1 MPRRLL
7 KLVAQRLSP
16 EPASHPPAHS
26 FSVEDIVWAM
36 GSFCA
41 LNRKPFDAGLLIK
54 QFPPPYTSDS
64 FIHAARALGFRIKR
78 RDCDSDALFAL
89 NFPCLAVL
97 STDGS
102 SGSIGSDVSE
112 SVRPELVE
120 GQGEPVDVVRQGS
133 PEQSRRARHERS
145 GQQSGLN
152 EAKPDS
158 GAKADTALPKQPPVP
173 RKHRPAIIVQANDK
187 NVILFEA
194 GTNAPKTLTRAE
206 FAARFAG
213 TAFQLALETQGIKD
227 PDGALAD
234 RKTFGFRWFVPELM
248 KHKRIWRDVLIASL
262 VIQLLALGTPLFTQ
276 VIIDKVVVHH
286 TQSTLIV
293 IGIGMAVF
301 MIFSV
306 LLTWVRQYLILHTGN
321 RVDAVLGA
329 SVFEHLFKLPPRYFE
344 HRPTGVIA
352 ARLHGVEN
360 IREFV
365 AGAAVSLILD
375 LPFLLIFLGIM
386 FYYSVMLTCVA
397 LAIIGVIV
405 ALSLIVMP
413 IFRTR
418 LNEQFLLGARNQ
430 AFTTEYVAGLETVKS
445 LQMEPQ
451 LKARYSDY
459 LAEYMRS
466 GFGMR
471 QIGNTYNVV
480 SNGLEQLMTLS
491 ILIIGAWIVMNPST
505 GSGQAASTGSGQG
518 FTIGMLV
525 AFQMFAGRLSQP
537 MLRLV
542 GLWQQFQQANL
553 SVQRLGDI
561 MNAPAEPYSVLP
573 SRLREGK
580 GQIDIE
586 SLSFR
591 YAENL
596 PFLYEG
602 FNLKVAPGK
611 VIAIMGPSGSGK
623 STLTKLLQGF
633 YQPTGGTIKIDGNDI
648 RYLSANELR
657 HYFGV
662 VPQETILF
670 SGTIYDN
677 LLMANPHAT
686 FDQVVHA
693 CKMAEIHSSIEALP
707 QGYQT
712 EIGERG
718 VGLSGGQKQRIAIAR
733 ALLKQP
739 RILIFDEATSSLD
752 STTAEHFAATINQLK
767 GKVTMMF
774 ITHAMPKN
782 LLVDE
787 VVRIGQGALSA
798 VSDVQAETKKE
809 TEGGTHG

>member
-7 KLVAQRLSP
+7 KLVSKSLSR
-16 EPASHPPAHS
+16 EPVAHAPTHT
-26 FSVEDIVWAM
+26 FTAEDVVWVM

-41 LNRKPFDAGLLIK
+41 LNRKPFDAGLLLK
-54 QFPPPYTSDS
+54 QFPPPYSSDS

-78 RDCDSDALFAL
+78 RDCESHELIKL
-89 NFPCLAVL
+89 NLPCLAVL
-97 STDGS
+97 
-102 SGSIGSDVSE
+102 
-112 SVRPELVE
+112 
-120 GQGEPVDVVRQGS
+120 
-133 PEQSRRARHERS
+133 
-145 GQQSGLN
+145 N
-152 EAKPDS
+152 EAEPAADS
-158 GAKADTALPKQPPVP
+158 AP
-173 RKHRPAIIVQANDK
+173 RKHHPAIIVQIKDDS
-187 NVILFEA
+187 VILFEV
-194 GTNAPKTLTRAE
+194 GTNQPKTMSLTE

-213 TAFQLALETQGIKD
+213 TAFQLALETKGIKD
-227 PDGALAD
+227 PDGALSNKAA
-234 RKTFGFRWFVPELM
+234 FGFHWFIPELM

-262 VIQLLALGTPLFTQ
+262 IIQLLALGTPLFTQ

-293 IGIGMAVF
+293 IGIGLAVF
-301 MIFSV
+301 MIFSA
-306 LLTWVRQYLILHTGN
+306 LLSWVRQYLILHTGN

-329 SVFEHLFKLPPRYFE
+329 AVFDHLFKLPPRYFE

-352 ARLHGVEN
+352 ARLHGVET
-360 IREFV
+360 IREFI
-365 AGAAVSLILD
+365 ASAAVTLILD
-375 LPFLLIFLGIM
+375 FPFLLIFLGIM
-386 FYYSVMLTCVA
+386 FYYSVSLTFIA
-397 LAIIGVIV
+397 LAMLSVIV
-405 ALSLIVMP
+405 IMSLIVAP
-413 IFRTR
+413 LFRSR

-430 AFTTEYVAGLETVKS
+430 AFTTEYVSGLETVKS

-451 LKARYSDY
+451 LNARYSDY
-459 LAEYMRS
+459 LAEYLRS
-466 GFGMR
+466 GFSVR
-471 QIGNTYNVV
+471 QIGNTYNTVA
-480 SNGLEQLMTLS
+480 NGMEQMMTLS
-491 ILIIGAWIVMNPST
+491 ILIIGAYTVMNDTS
-505 GSGQAASTGSGQG
+505 

-525 AFQMFAGRLSQP
+525 AFQMFASRLSQP

-553 SVQRLGDI
+553 SVQRMGDI
-561 MNAPAEPYSVLP
+561 MNAPAEPYSILP
-573 SRLREGK
+573 TRLREGK

-586 SLSFR
+586 GLSFR
-591 YAENL
+591 YADNL

-633 YQPTGGTIKIDGNDI
+633 YQPAGGTIKIDGNDI

-670 SGTIYDN
+670 SGTLYDN

-693 CKMAEIHSSIEALP
+693 CKMAEMHSSIEALP

-739 RILIFDEATSSLD
+739 KILIFDEATSSLD
-752 STTAEHFAATINQLK
+752 AATAEHFAATINQLK

-787 VVRIGQGALSA
+787 VVRIGQGTLSA
-798 VSDVQAETKKE
+798 VGDAHGETKKE
-809 TEGGTHG
+809 VEGGVHG

>member
-7 KLVAQRLSP
+7 KIVARSLSRK
-16 EPASHPPAHS
+16 PAAHAHTHT
-26 FSVEDIVWAM
+26 FSAEDVVWAM

-41 LNRKPFDAGLLIK
+41 LNRKPFDAGLLLK
-54 QFPPPYTSDS
+54 QFPPPYSSDS
-64 FIHAARALGFRIKR
+64 LIHAARALGFRIKR
-78 RDCDSDALFAL
+78 RDCDSSELGKF

-97 STDGS
+97 T
-102 SGSIGSDVSE
+102 SDSPSNQTPPLPCRERVGE
-112 SVRPELVE
+112 RVEATPPE
-120 GQGEPVDVVRQGS
+120 
-133 PEQSRRARHERS
+133 
-145 GQQSGLN
+145 
-152 EAKPDS
+152 
-158 GAKADTALPKQPPVP
+158 PPAP
-173 RKHRPAIIVQANDK
+173 TPYANFRPAIVIKHEADK
-187 NVILFEA
+187 VILFEA
-194 GTNAPKTLTRAE
+194 GTNQPRTMTQAE

-213 TAFQLALETQGIKD
+213 TAFQLALETKDLKD
-227 PDGALAD
+227 PDGALSSKAA
-234 RKTFGFRWFVPELM
+234 FGFHWFIPELM

-262 VIQLLALGTPLFTQ
+262 IIQLLALGTPLFTQ

-293 IGIGMAVF
+293 IGIGLAVF
-301 MIFSV
+301 MIFSA
-306 LLTWVRQYLILHTGN
+306 LLSWVRQYLILHTGN

-329 SVFEHLFKLPPRYFE
+329 AVFDRLFKLPPRYFE
-344 HRPTGVIA
+344 HRPTGVIS
-352 ARLHGVEN
+352 ARLHGVET
-360 IREFV
+360 IREFI
-365 AGAAVSLILD
+365 ASAAVTLILD
-375 LPFLLIFLGIM
+375 FPFLLIFLGIM
-386 FYYSVMLTCVA
+386 LYYSVFLTCVV
-397 LAIIGVIV
+397 LAMLSVIV
-405 ALSLIVMP
+405 ILSLIVAP
-413 IFRTR
+413 LFRSR

-430 AFTTEYVAGLETVKS
+430 AFTTEYIAGLETVKS

-451 LKARYSDY
+451 LNARYSDY
-459 LAEYMRS
+459 LAEYLRS
-466 GFGMR
+466 GFTVR
-471 QIGNTYNVV
+471 QIGNTYNTL
-480 SNGLEQLMTLS
+480 SNAMEQMMTLL
-491 ILIIGAWIVMNPST
+491 ILIIGAYTVMNSDPAT
-505 GSGQAASTGSGQG
+505 GQG

-553 SVQRLGDI
+553 SVQRMGDI
-561 MNAPAEPYSVLP
+561 MNAPTEPYSILP
-573 SRLREGK
+573 TRLREGK

-586 SLSFR
+586 GLSFR

-633 YQPTGGTIKIDGNDI
+633 YQPAGGTIKIDGNDI

-693 CKMAEIHSSIEALP
+693 CKMAEIHSAIEALP
-707 QGYQT
+707 CGYQT

-733 ALLKQP
+733 ALIKQP
-739 RILIFDEATSSLD
+739 KILIFDEATSSLD

-767 GKVTMMF
+767 GKVSMMF

-782 LLVDE
+782 LMVDE
-787 VVRIGQGALSA
+787 IVRIGQGTLSA
-798 VSDVQAETKKE
+798 VSEAQEEAGQEA
-809 TEGGTHG
+809 GGGVHG

>member
-1 MPRRLL
+1 MPRRILR
-7 KLVAQRLSP
+7 LVSKNLSR
-16 EPASHPPAHS
+16 EPTPNALNYTFTVS
-26 FSVEDIVWAM
+26 DIVWAM

-41 LNRKPFDAGLLIK
+41 LNRKPFDADLLIK

-78 RDCDSDALFAL
+78 KNCDSTEIGKL
-89 NFPCLAVL
+89 NLPCLVVMKEAEPVKQCDADGDSTVL
-97 STDGS
+97 HPEAEIISVQHIEAATGA
-102 SGSIGSDVSE
+102 SE
-112 SVRPELVE
+112 SSAN
-120 GQGEPVDVVRQGS
+120 EPIDVT
-133 PEQSRRARHERS
+133 PI
-145 GQQSGLN
+145 
-152 EAKPDS
+152 P
-158 GAKADTALPKQPPVP
+158 TP
-173 RKHRPAIIVQANDK
+173 RKYHPAIVGQVNDE
-187 NVILFEA
+187 NVILFES
-194 GTNAPKTLTRAE
+194 GSNAPKAMTHAE
-206 FAARFAG
+206 FAERYAG
-213 TAFQLALETQGIKD
+213 SAFQLALETKGISD
-227 PDGALAD
+227 PDGALSTQPA
-234 RKTFGFRWFVPELM
+234 FGFPWFIKELL
-248 KHKRIWRDVLIASL
+248 KHKRVWRDVLIASL
-262 VIQLLALGTPLFTQ
+262 IIQLLALATPIFTQ
-276 VIIDKVVVHH
+276 VIIDKVVVHR

-293 IGIGMAVF
+293 IGIGLGVF
-301 MIFSV
+301 MIFSA

-329 SVFEHLFKLPPRYFE
+329 AVLDHLFKLPTRYFE

-352 ARLHGVEN
+352 ARLHGVET
-360 IREFV
+360 IREFI
-365 AGAAVSLILD
+365 ASAAVTLILD
-375 LPFLLIFLGIM
+375 FPFLLIFLGIM
-386 FYYSVMLTCVA
+386 FYYSVMLSCVA
-397 LAIIGVIV
+397 LSMLGTIAIMSIIV
-405 ALSLIVMP
+405 AP
-413 IFRTR
+413 IFRNR

-430 AFTTEYVAGLETVKS
+430 AFTTEYIAGLETVKS

-451 LKARYSDY
+451 LNARYSDY
-459 LAEYMRS
+459 LAEYLRS
-466 GFGMR
+466 GFSVR
-471 QIGNTYNVV
+471 QIGNTYNVFAN
-480 SNGLEQLMTLS
+480 SMEQMMTLL
-491 ILIIGAWIVMNPST
+491 ILILGAYTVMNST
-505 GSGQAASTGSGQG
+505 D

-525 AFQMFAGRLSQP
+525 AFQMFASRLSQP

-553 SVQRLGDI
+553 SVQRMGDI
-561 MNAPAEPYSVLP
+561 MNAPKEPYSVIP

-580 GQIDIE
+580 GQIDIDD
-586 SLSFR
+586 LSFR

-596 PFLYEG
+596 PFLYQG
-602 FNLKVAPGK
+602 FQLKVLPGK

-633 YQPTGGTIKIDGNDI
+633 YQPSGGTIKIDGNDI

-662 VPQETILF
+662 VPQETVLF
-670 SGTIYDN
+670 SGTLYDN

-693 CKMAEIHSSIEALP
+693 CKMAEIHNSIEELP

-733 ALLKQP
+733 ALIKQP
-739 RILIFDEATSSLD
+739 KILIFDEATSSLD

-787 VVRIGQGALSA
+787 VVRIGHGVLSA
-798 VSDVQAETKKE
+798 VGDVQGETKA
-809 TEGGTHG
+809 GN

>member
-7 KLVAQRLSP
+7 KFAAKSLSRKPVAHAP
-16 EPASHPPAHS
+16 SHTFTA
-26 FSVEDIVWAM
+26 EDIVWVM

-41 LNRKPFDAGLLIK
+41 LNRKPFDAGLLLK
-54 QFPPPYTSDS
+54 QFPPPYSSDS
-64 FIHAARALGFRIKR
+64 FVHAARALGFRIKR
-78 RDCDSDALFAL
+78 RDCDSHELSAF

-97 STDGS
+97 NEDCSENDS
-102 SGSIGSDVSE
+102 SMT
-112 SVRPELVE
+112 VRPEPVE
-120 GQGEPVDVVRQGS
+120 GQKLPVHVVRQ
-133 PEQSRRARHERS
+133 AHHERPS
-145 GQQSGLN
+145 EQSGLN
-152 EAKPDS
+152 GTKQSDAKSVEGTEAGTTTPEP
-158 GAKADTALPKQPPVP
+158 AP
-173 RKHRPAIIVQANDK
+173 RKHHPAIIVQIKDDS
-187 NVILFEA
+187 VILFEV
-194 GTNAPKTLTRAE
+194 GTNQPKTMSLTE

-213 TAFQLALETQGIKD
+213 TAFQLALETKGIKD
-227 PDGALAD
+227 PDGALSNKAA
-234 RKTFGFRWFVPELM
+234 FGFHWFIPELM

-262 VIQLLALGTPLFTQ
+262 IIQVLALGTPLFTQ

-293 IGIGMAVF
+293 IGIGLAVF
-301 MIFSV
+301 MIFSA
-306 LLTWVRQYLILHTGN
+306 LLSWVRQYLILHTGN

-329 SVFEHLFKLPPRYFE
+329 AVFDHLFKLPPRYFE

-352 ARLHGVEN
+352 ARLHGVET
-360 IREFV
+360 IREFI
-365 AGAAVSLILD
+365 ASAAVTLILD
-375 LPFLLIFLGIM
+375 FPFLLIFLGIM
-386 FYYSVMLTCVA
+386 FYYSVTLTFIA
-397 LAIIGVIV
+397 LAILSVIV
-405 ALSLIVMP
+405 ILSLIVAPM
-413 IFRTR
+413 FRSR

-430 AFTTEYVAGLETVKS
+430 AFTTEYVSGLETVKS

-451 LKARYSDY
+451 LNARYSDY
-459 LAEYMRS
+459 LAEYLRS
-466 GFGMR
+466 GFTVR
-471 QIGNTYNVV
+471 QIGNTYNAL
-480 SNGLEQLMTLS
+480 SNGLEQMMTLS
-491 ILIIGAWIVMNPST
+491 ILIIGAWTVMNDTS
-505 GSGQAASTGSGQG
+505 

-525 AFQMFAGRLSQP
+525 AFQMFASRLSQP

-553 SVQRLGDI
+553 SVQRMGDI
-561 MNAPAEPYSVLP
+561 MNAPAEPYSILP
-573 SRLREGK
+573 TRLREGK

-586 SLSFR
+586 QLSFR
-591 YAENL
+591 YADNL

-602 FNLKVAPGK
+602 FNLNVAPGK

-633 YQPTGGTIKIDGNDI
+633 YQPAGGTIKIDGNDI

-670 SGTIYDN
+670 SGTLYDN

-693 CKMAEIHSSIEALP
+693 CKMAEMHSSIEALP

-739 RILIFDEATSSLD
+739 KILIFDEATSSLD
-752 STTAEHFAATINQLK
+752 ATTAEHFAATINQLK

-787 VVRIGQGALSA
+787 VVRIGQGTLSA
-798 VSDVQAETKKE
+798 VSDTHVEIKKE
-809 TEGGTHG
+809 VEGGAHG

>member
-7 KLVAQRLSP
+7 KMVTKSLSRETAP
-16 EPASHPPAHS
+16 HAPTHTFTA
-26 FSVEDIVWAM
+26 EDVVWAM

-41 LNRKPFDAGLLIK
+41 LNRKPFDAGLLLK
-54 QFPPPYTSDS
+54 QFPPPYSSDS
-64 FIHAARALGFRIKR
+64 FVHAARALGFRIKR
-78 RDCDSDALFAL
+78 QDCDSSQLAKFNL
-89 NFPCLAVL
+89 PCLAVL
-97 STDGS
+97 HPDNPLIPAPPPPCRGRVGEGVEAIPAAQNATPAA
-102 SGSIGSDVSE
+102 
-112 SVRPELVE
+112 PEFPVE
-120 GQGEPVDVVRQGS
+120 
-133 PEQSRRARHERS
+133 
-145 GQQSGLN
+145 
-152 EAKPDS
+152 
-158 GAKADTALPKQPPVP
+158 LPRTPC
-173 RKHRPAIIVQANDK
+173 KHHPAIIVQIKDGS
-187 NVILFEA
+187 VTLFEA
-194 GTNAPKTLTRAE
+194 GTNTPRVMALVE

-213 TAFQLALETQGIKD
+213 TAFQLALETKGIKD
-227 PDGALAD
+227 PDGALSSKAA
-234 RKTFGFRWFVPELM
+234 FGFHWFIPELL

-262 VIQLLALGTPLFTQ
+262 IIQLLALGTPLFTQ

-293 IGIGMAVF
+293 IGIGLAVF
-301 MIFSV
+301 MIFSA
-306 LLTWVRQYLILHTGN
+306 LLSWVRQYLILHTGN

-329 SVFEHLFKLPPRYFE
+329 AVFDHLFKLPPRYFE
-344 HRPTGVIA
+344 HRPTGVIS
-352 ARLHGVEN
+352 ARLHGVET
-360 IREFV
+360 IREFI
-365 AGAAVSLILD
+365 ASAAVTLVLD
-375 LPFLLIFLGIM
+375 FPFLLIFLGIM
-386 FYYSVMLTCVA
+386 FYYSVSLTLIA
-397 LAIIGVIV
+397 LAMLSVIV
-405 ALSLIVMP
+405 ILSLIVAPM
-413 IFRTR
+413 FRNR

-430 AFTTEYVAGLETVKS
+430 AFTTEYIAGLETVKS

-451 LKARYSDY
+451 LNARYSDY
-459 LAEYMRS
+459 LAEYLRS
-466 GFGMR
+466 GFSVR
-471 QIGNTYNVV
+471 QIGNTYNTL
-480 SNGLEQLMTLS
+480 SNGMEQMMTLS
-491 ILIIGAWIVMNPST
+491 ILIIGAYTVMNPST
-505 GSGQAASTGSGQG
+505 GSGQDGSGTGQN

-525 AFQMFAGRLSQP
+525 AFQMFASRLSQP

-553 SVQRLGDI
+553 SVQRMGDI
-561 MNAPAEPYSVLP
+561 MNAPAEPYSILP
-573 SRLREGK
+573 TRLREGK

-586 SLSFR
+586 GLSFR

-633 YQPTGGTIKIDGNDI
+633 YQPAGGTIKIDGNDI

-670 SGTIYDN
+670 SGAIYDN

-686 FDQVVHA
+686 FEQVVHA
-693 CKMAEIHSSIEALP
+693 CKMAEIHSAIEALP

-739 RILIFDEATSSLD
+739 KILIFDEATSSLD
-752 STTAEHFAATINQLK
+752 STTAEHFAATINRLK
-767 GKVTMMF
+767 GKVTMLF
-774 ITHAMPKN
+774 ITHALPKN

-787 VVRIGQGALSA
+787 IVRIGQGTLSA
-798 VSDVQAETKKE
+798 VSDAQEESKKE
-809 TEGGTHG
+809 AEGGVHG

>member
-1 MPRRLL
+1 MMRRLL
-7 KLVAQRLSP
+7 KLVFKSLSRKP
-16 EPASHPPAHS
+16 VARPPTHA
-26 FSVEDIVWAM
+26 FGAEDIVWAM

-41 LNRKPFDAGLLIK
+41 LNRKPFDAGLLLK
-54 QFPPPYTSDS
+54 QFPPPYSSDS
-64 FIHAARALGFRIKR
+64 FVHAARALGFRIKR
-78 RDCDSDALFAL
+78 RDCSSAELTSL
-89 NFPCLAVL
+89 NFPCLVVL
-97 STDGS
+97 NRDDS
-102 SGSIGSDVSE
+102 SIPARNNTPDP
-112 SVRPELVE
+112 VRPEPVE
-120 GQGEPVDVVRQGS
+120 GQELAHHVVRQ
-133 PEQSRRARHERS
+133 AHHERLGETETS
-145 GQQSGLN
+145 EPQP
-152 EAKPDS
+152 AP
-158 GAKADTALPKQPPVP
+158 PK
-173 RKHRPAIIVQANDK
+173 HHPAIIVQIKDDS
-187 NVILFEA
+187 VILFEF
-194 GTNAPKTLTRAE
+194 GTNQPKTLTQAE
-206 FAARFAG
+206 FAARYSG
-213 TAFQLALETQGIKD
+213 TAFQLALETKGIKD
-227 PDGALAD
+227 PDGALKS
-234 RKTFGFRWFVPELM
+234 KTEFGFRWFIPELL
-248 KHKRIWRDVLIASL
+248 KHKHIWRDVVSASL
-262 VIQLLALGTPLFTQ
+262 IIQLLALGTPLFTQ

-293 IGIGMAVF
+293 IGIGLAVF
-301 MIFSV
+301 MFFSA
-306 LLTWVRQYLILHTGN
+306 LLSWVRQYLILHTGN

-329 SVFEHLFKLPPRYFE
+329 AVFDHLFKLPPRYFE

-352 ARLHGVEN
+352 ARLHGVET
-360 IREFV
+360 IREFI
-365 AGAAVSLILD
+365 ASAAVTLILD
-375 LPFLLIFLGIM
+375 FPFLLIFLGIM
-386 FYYSVMLTCVA
+386 FYYSVFLTCIV
-397 LAIIGVIV
+397 LAILSVIV
-405 ALSLIVMP
+405 VLSLIVAP
-413 IFRTR
+413 IFRSR

-451 LKARYSDY
+451 LNARYSDY
-459 LAEYMRS
+459 LAEYLRS
-466 GFGMR
+466 GFTVR
-471 QIGNTYNVV
+471 QIGNTYNVL
-480 SNGLEQLMTLS
+480 SNGLEQMMTLG
-491 ILIIGAWIVMNPST
+491 ILIIGAYIVMNSDPT
-505 GSGQAASTGSGQG
+505 TGQG

-525 AFQMFAGRLSQP
+525 AFQMFAARVSQP
-537 MLRLV
+537 MLRMV

-553 SVQRLGDI
+553 SVQRMGDI

-573 SRLREGK
+573 TRLREGK

-591 YAENL
+591 YADNL

-633 YQPTGGTIKIDGNDI
+633 YQPAGGTIKIDNNDI

-670 SGTIYDN
+670 SGTLYDN

-686 FDQVVHA
+686 FEQVVHA

-733 ALLKQP
+733 ALIKQP
-739 RILIFDEATSSLD
+739 KILIFDEATSSLD
-752 STTAEHFAATINQLK
+752 SATAEHFAATINQLK

-774 ITHAMPKN
+774 ITHALPKN

-787 VVRIGQGALSA
+787 IVRIGQGSLSA
-798 VSDVQAETKKE
+798 VGGMPVEAKKE
-809 TEGGTHG
+809 VEGGAHG